1 MNSLV
6 DQYQDRYFDPRRG
19 QVIGV
24 NYGLGGQAIETE
36 LGLGNG
42 KRMSGNALGI
52 GIDGLSD
59 LLYREKPRQ
68 LTPGELNDFLG
79 GMDPGD
85 LFGGDVAD
93 GNVYLRQLL
102 KFGEGGEP
110 GRLYEEQEMR
120 DRINIDTDY
129 VAGNPSFDITGRSGD
144 SRRKRRN
151 LTPGDVN
158 RLMNAYP
165 DDAEKIRNMYLPGA
179 VLPRV

>member
-1 MNSLV
+1 MNVMRLAGTS
-6 DQYQDRYFDPRRG
+6 
-19 QVIGV
+19 
-24 NYGLGGQAIETE
+24 
-36 LGLGNG
+36 
-42 KRMSGNALGI
+42 LGI
-52 GIDGLSD
+52 DPAGLQD

-85 LFGGDVAD
+85 LFGSAD

-120 DRINIDTDY
+120 DRMNIDTDY

-144 SRRKRRN
+144 ARRKRRG

-179 VLPRV
+179 VLPPRA

>member
-1 MNSLV
+1 MNVMRLAGTS
-6 DQYQDRYFDPRRG
+6 
-19 QVIGV
+19 
-24 NYGLGGQAIETE
+24 
-36 LGLGNG
+36 
-42 KRMSGNALGI
+42 LGI
-52 GIDGLSD
+52 DPAGLQD
-59 LLYREKPRQ
+59 LLYRENPRQ

-85 LFGGDVAD
+85 LFGSAD